1 MKRIFILVFGLTVL
15 LGCGTD
21 STEVRDKGKVEEP
34 VKNRFQD
41 KTLQTIYTLQ
51 NQRDGKGLFP
61 YLKNENPAYREAAAL
76 AFASVQDAAAIEPLT
91 ALFDDPDEKI
101 RTAAAYALGQI
112 GDKAAEK
119 ILIILYEKEKSP
131 AVKQYILE
139 ALGKCGTTEGL
150 TFITNLQIKKGDA
163 LLLTGQAW
171 GLYRFA
177 LRNIVSK
184 EGTAKVIELVSQE
197 MPEKTRFIS
206 SNTLARARDIDL
218 KPYHAELL
226 AAVDAEKDTFTLMNL
241 AVGLG
246 RTNHADAL
254 NRLKTLLKENVD
266 YRVKVNA
273 VRGLRGFDNKEIRG
287 PLFDLSADNN
297 VNISIAAAEF
307 LLANGDK
314 ADVEG
319 YLEKALTLT
328 HWRSRATL
336 LSAALQYAAKDNREL
351 KKKISASIIDLYK
364 KSQNVYEQ
372 SNLLGALAGD
382 AENYSFVETETFS
395 HIGDAI
401 GTGGMGALTA
411 MCRGVKDNAEKK
423 ALFVKVFEKGVGS
436 GDSAVVTMA
445 AGILRDEEMNFKE
458 HVKDTAFLKAALKNC
473 KLPEDLE
480 AFVELQKTIDFFDG
494 TKVAEEKLPVEN
506 RVIDWELVNT
516 IGPAQRVR
524 VKTSKGD
531 IVIRLMVEASPGSVS
546 NFIRLIREDFYKK
559 SVIHRVV
566 PNFVIQD
573 GCPRG
578 DGWGSPPYTIGS
590 EFGPL
595 YYEEGSVGMA
605 SSGKDTEGS
614 QWFITHSPTP
624 HLDGRYTIF
633 GKVVSGIQVVHQ
645 IEVGDKIIG
654 FEFK

>member
-1 MKRIFILVFGLTVL
+1 MKRIIILVFCMVLL
-15 LGCGTD
+15 LGCGTE
-21 STEVRDKGKVEEP
+21 STDVRQKGKVEEP

-61 YLKNENPAYREAAAL
+61 YLKNENPVYREAAAL
-76 AFASVQDAAAIEPLT
+76 AFASIQDAAAIEPLT
-91 ALFDDPDEKI
+91 ALFGDPEENI

-112 GDKAAEK
+112 KDKAVEK
-119 ILIILYEKEKSP
+119 SLINFYENEKSP

-150 TFITNLQIKKGDA
+150 TFITNLQIKKEQP

-177 LRNIVSK
+177 LQNIVSK

-197 MPEKTRFIS
+197 MPGKVRFIA
-206 SNTLARARDIDL
+206 SNYLARARDIDL
-218 KPYHAELL
+218 KPYHGELL

-254 NRLKTLLKENVD
+254 KRLKALLKENVD

-273 VRGLRGFDNKEIRG
+273 IRGFRGFDNKDISG
-287 PLFDLSADNN
+287 TLFDLSADEN

-307 LLANGDK
+307 LLANGGN
-314 ADVEG
+314 DVEG
-319 YLEKALTLT
+319 YLEKGLALT

-336 LSAALQYAAKDNREL
+336 LTAALKFADKDNGEFR
-351 KKKISASIIDLYK
+351 KKVSASIIDLYK
-364 KSQNVYEQ
+364 KSRNDSEK

-382 AENYSFVETETFS
+382 VDNYSFVEVETFS
-395 HIGDAI
+395 HIGDVI

-411 MCRGVKDNAEKK
+411 MCRGVKDDAERKV
-423 ALFVKVFEKGVGS
+423 LFVKVFEKGVGS

-445 AGILRDEEMNFKE
+445 AGILRDEGMNFKE
-458 HVKDTAFLKAALKNC
+458 YVKDTAFLKSALSNC
-473 KLPEDLE
+473 KLPVDLE
-480 AFVELQKTIDFFDG
+480 AHVELRKTIDFFEG
-494 TKVAEEKLPVEN
+494 TETAEDKPPVEN
-506 RVIDWELVNT
+506 SVIDWELVNT
-516 IGPAQRVR
+516 IVPGKRVT
-524 VKTSKGD
+524 VKTSRGD
-531 IVIRLMVEASPGSVS
+531 IVIRLMVDESPGSVS
-546 NFIRLIREDFYKK
+546 NFIRLIGEGFYKK

-590 EFGPL
+590 EFGLL

-605 SSGKDTEGS
+605 SAGKDTEGS

-633 GKVVSGIQVVHQ
+633 GKVVSGMEVVHQ
-645 IEVGDKIIG
+645 IEVGDKIVG
-654 FEFK
+654 FKFK

>member
-1 MKRIFILVFGLTVL
+1 MKRIFILVFGVVLL

-21 STEVRDKGKVEEP
+21 STDVQQKGNVEEP

-51 NQRDGKGLFP
+51 NQRDGNGLFP
-61 YLKNENPAYREAAAL
+61 YLKNKNPAYREAAAL
-76 AFASVQDAAAIEPLT
+76 AFASIQDAAAVEPLT
-91 ALFDDPDEKI
+91 ALFDDPEERI

-112 GDKAAEK
+112 KDKAAEK
-119 ILIILYEKEKSP
+119 ILINLYEKEKSP

-150 TFITNLQIKKGDA
+150 TFITNLQIENEQA
-163 LLLTGQAW
+163 LLLTGQVW

-177 LRNIVSK
+177 LQNIVSK
-184 EGTAKVIELVSQE
+184 EGTARVIELISQE
-197 MPEKTRFIS
+197 MPGKVRFIG
-206 SNTLARARDIDL
+206 SNYLARARGIDL
-218 KPYHAELL
+218 KPYHGELL
-226 AAVDAEKDTFTLMNL
+226 AAVDTEKETFTLMNL

-254 NRLKTLLKENVD
+254 KRLKALLKEDVD

-273 VRGLRGFDNKEIRG
+273 VRGLRGFDYKDIRG
-287 PLFDLSADNN
+287 PLFDLLSEKN

-314 ADVEG
+314 TDVAG
-319 YLEKALTLT
+319 YLEKALTLSQ
-328 HWRSRATL
+328 WRSRATL
-336 LSAALQYAAKDNREL
+336 LTAALRYADKDNNEL
-351 KKKISASIIDLYK
+351 KKKISASVIDLYK
-364 KSQNVYEQ
+364 KSQDDSEKA
-372 SNLLGALAGD
+372 NLLGALAGD
-382 AENYSFVETETFS
+382 GDSLSFVEAETFS
-395 HIGDAI
+395 HIGDAV

-411 MCRGVKDNAEKK
+411 MCRGVKDDTEKK
-423 ALFVKVFEKGVGS
+423 ALFIKVFEKGVGS

-445 AGILRDEEMNFKE
+445 AGILREKEMNFKA
-458 HVKDTAFLKAALKNC
+458 HVKDTAFLKAALSNC

-480 AFVELQKTIDFFDG
+480 AHVELRKTIDFFEG
-494 TKVAEEKLPVEN
+494 TETAEDKPPVKN
-506 RVIDWELVNT
+506 SAIDWELVET
-516 IGPAQRVR
+516 ITPDQRVT

-531 IVIRLMVEASPGSVS
+531 IVIRLMVGASPGSVS
-546 NFIRLIREDFYKK
+546 NFIKLMREDFYKK

-595 YYEEGSVGMA
+595 YYGEGSVGMA
-605 SSGKDTEGS
+605 SAGKDTEGS

-633 GKVVSGIQVVHQ
+633 GKVVSGMQVVHR
-645 IEVGDKIIG
+645 IEVGDRIVG